1 MLASYREVL
10 RTPGA
15 MRFSA
20 AAFIARLPS
29 AIVMLA
35 IVLYV
40 SESTGSYAQAGA
52 LAAAFQIAAA
62 AGGLVTSRIMDR
74 RGQRATLP
82 ILALIHAAGLLL
94 FVFSQDILALQTIG
108 VVLAGAVYPP
118 MSSVVRSRW
127 ATALS
132 ESPDRLR
139 TGFAWESV
147 LDELIFTVGPLIT
160 ALVAVQLGYAWPFVI
175 ACVLTVTGCLLLAH
189 EHATQ
194 PPVQAEHHDLG
205 NALRQPSM
213 WRMPLIGACF
223 GWVFG
228 SYEVTTV
235 AFTADQGMPGW
246 SGLILGLWA
255 AGSGLGGL
263 WFGQRSWRS
272 SLQRQL
278 VVCTFVLG
286 LVLIPAIFVRSVPV
300 LAVTTFIAG
309 AAISPGLIST
319 FALVERLVPSVLLTE
334 ALTWTN
340 SGMILGYAAGTSLSG
355 LFIDSLGT
363 SVSFALPVLGAWI
376 ASLLALG
383 PTPAARTSPATP

>member
-15 MRFSA
+15 KRFSA
-20 AAFIARLPS
+20 AAFIARLPM

-40 SESTGSYAQAGA
+40 SDSTGSFAKAGA

-82 ILALIHAAGLLL
+82 ALAVVNVAGLLL
-94 FVFSQDILALQTIG
+94 FVLSPDSLVLQAIG
-108 VVLAGAVYPP
+108 VVVAGAAYPP

-127 ATALS
+127 AAALTDA
-132 ESPDRLR
+132 PDQLR

-147 LDELIFTVGPLIT
+147 LDELIFTIGPLIT
-160 ALVAVQLGYAWPFVI
+160 AVMAVQLGYAWPFVV
-175 ACVLTVTGCLLLAH
+175 ASVLTVTGCLLLAH

-194 PPVQAEHHDLG
+194 PPIQTERHDLG
-205 NALRQPSM
+205 NALRQKAM
-213 WRMPLIGACF
+213 WRMPLVGAAF

-228 SYEVTTV
+228 SYEVTIV
-235 AFTADQGMPGW
+235 AFASDQGMPGW
-246 SGLILGLWA
+246 SGLVIGLWA
-255 AGSGLGGL
+255 AGSAVGGL
-263 WFGQRSWRS
+263 WFGSRAWKS
-272 SLQRQL
+272 SLQRHL
-278 VVCTFVLG
+278 IVCTFILG
-286 LVLIPAIFVRSVPV
+286 LVLIPAIFVESVQV

-319 FALVERLVPSVLLTE
+319 YALVERLAPAVLLTE
-334 ALTWTN
+334 SLTWTN

-363 SVSFALPVLGAWI
+363 SVSFILPVLGAWV
-376 ASLLALG
+376 ATLLALG
-383 PTPAARTSPATP
+383 PTLAARATPVIP